1 MRRELF
7 LARLERWWPDLAAG
21 VREVYPGD
29 AGEQLLVRLVGAAAA
44 AFVDRDP
51 ELAHLD
57 LVRTLDPQWF
67 QSPTM
72 VGYAAYADRFAGD
85 LRGVAEQVGYLREL
99 GVTYLHLMPLL
110 APREGDNDGGYAV
123 ADYRR
128 VRPDLG
134 TMGDL
139 RALARTLR
147 ANGIA
152 LVLDL
157 VLNHVAREHAWAAA
171 ARAGDLGHRAFFHVF
186 DDRTE
191 PDRYE
196 QTVPEVFPDFAPG
209 NFTWDDEL
217 AGWVWTTFNS
227 WQWDLNWSNPQVFAE
242 YADLVLDLAN
252 QGVEVFR
259 LDAIAFLWK
268 RLGTMCQNEPQVHA
282 ITQALRALTRIAC
295 PAVVFKAEAIVA
307 PRELVHYLGTGAH
320 NGKVS
325 DLAYHNSLMVQVW
338 SMLAAQD
345 VRLAEH
351 ALANLPATP
360 STTAWI
366 TYVRCHDDIGWAID
380 DEDAAAVGLSGF
392 AHRAFLSDWYAGA
405 FPGST
410 ARGLVFQE
418 NPATGDRRISG
429 TAASLVGLDQARA
442 AGDERAVAAATD
454 RLLLAHAVAFG
465 WGGIPVIWSGDELA
479 QPNDTGW
486 AAEPGHAGDNRWAH
500 RPRLDRAAAALRHVD
515 GTVECRVF
523 EGLQRLA
530 RVRAALPQLHAATA
544 VRVLGTEDPGVLAA
558 LRAHPLGPFLML
570 VNVTS

>member
-157 VLNHVAREHAWAAA
+157 VLNHVAREHAWA
-171 ARAGDLGHRAFFHVF
+171 
-186 DDRTE
+186 
-191 PDRYE
+191 
-196 QTVPEVFPDFAPG
+196 
-209 NFTWDDEL
+209 
-217 AGWVWTTFNS
+217 
-227 WQWDLNWSNPQVFAE
+227 
-242 YADLVLDLAN
+242 
-252 QGVEVFR
+252 
-259 LDAIAFLWK
+259 
-268 RLGTMCQNEPQVHA
+268 
-282 ITQALRALTRIAC
+282 
-295 PAVVFKAEAIVA
+295 
-307 PRELVHYLGTGAH
+307 
-320 NGKVS
+320 
-325 DLAYHNSLMVQVW
+325 
-338 SMLAAQD
+338 
-345 VRLAEH
+345 
-351 ALANLPATP
+351 
-360 STTAWI
+360 
-366 TYVRCHDDIGWAID
+366 
-380 DEDAAAVGLSGF
+380 
-392 AHRAFLSDWYAGA
+392 
-405 FPGST
+405 
-410 ARGLVFQE
+410 
-418 NPATGDRRISG
+418 
-429 TAASLVGLDQARA
+429 
-442 AGDERAVAAATD
+442 
-454 RLLLAHAVAFG
+454 
-465 WGGIPVIWSGDELA
+465 
-479 QPNDTGW
+479 
-486 AAEPGHAGDNRWAH
+486 
-500 RPRLDRAAAALRHVD
+500 
-515 GTVECRVF
+515 
-523 EGLQRLA
+523 
-530 RVRAALPQLHAATA
+530 
-544 VRVLGTEDPGVLAA
+544 
-558 LRAHPLGPFLML
+558 
-570 VNVTS
+570 